1 MASWRRAA
9 THAIISPL
17 FSKFVPYLQIM
28 NKVLLAFICCAA
40 LLLESC
46 AGCKENNPSLDFGNT
61 SISDTTYVLA
71 AGSFPSTPNP
81 HNVLVEE
88 FTGQGCSNCPAAHD
102 LLKTSAAANPNRINI
117 IGLYIY
123 GPTQGKPPHGS
134 IHDFRDSIANRIN
147 SQVYNGLNNLP
158 SGGVDRVAIA
168 GQVSLAKDLWV
179 NAINTQLTTVDSLN
193 IDVDT
198 RYNATADIDTII
210 VKVTYI
216 KEVKTIQN
224 LSVVI
229 VEDSMRDFQENGLH
243 IEADYLFTNVF
254 RDMVTPVPGGV
265 EIGLDR
271 PVKEPGRVYQKIYT
285 YKPKPRTL
293 VGEPAIKPKN
303 CKVIAF
309 VNNWG
314 SGNYRIVQS
323 AQCPLRK

>member
-1 MASWRRAA
+1 
-9 THAIISPL
+9 
-17 FSKFVPYLQIM
+17 M
-28 NKVLLAFICCAA
+28 NKVLLAFICSAV

-46 AGCKENNPSLDFGNT
+46 AGCKENNPPLDFSNA
-61 SISDTTYVLA
+61 SISDTTYVLP
-71 AGSFPSTPNP
+71 AGSFPTTPSP

-102 LLKTSAAANPNRINI
+102 LLKTVAATNPNRVNI
-117 IGLYIY
+117 IGLYIF

-134 IHDFRDSIANRIN
+134 IHDFRDSIANRVN
-147 SQVYNGLNNLP
+147 AQVYNGINNLP

-179 NAINTQLTTVDSLN
+179 NAINTQLTTEDPLN
-193 IDVDT
+193 LELDT
-198 RYNATADIDTII
+198 HHNVTDDIDTII
-210 VKVTYI
+210 VKITYI

-224 LSVVI
+224 LTVVI
-229 VEDSMRDFQENGLH
+229 VEDSMRDYQENGLH

-265 EIGLDR
+265 EIGSDMDT
-271 PVKEPGRVYQKIYT
+271 KEPGRVYQKIYT
-285 YKPKPRTL
+285 YKPKPRSTAT
-293 VGEPAIKPKN
+293 EPQIKPKN